1 MKIFKYL
8 KDSWKHDKVL
18 CCMEM
23 IGYSIIIAC
32 NTYIITRPIPPAEVA
47 AYFLFANLIG
57 FLIGIS
63 IVKPVLLGTIFKKKF
78 DKMIENIIKM
88 AKNQPK

>member
-8 KDSWKHDKVL
+8 IDSWKHDKVL

-23 IGYSIIIAC
+23 IGYSIILAC
-32 NTYIITRPIPPAEVA
+32 NIFIITRPIPATEIA

-57 FLIGIS
+57 FFIGSS
-63 IVKPVLLGTIFKKKF
+63 IIKPVLLGTIFKKKF